1 MVDHSKGHPIMK
13 ATFATVALA
22 ATLLFAS
29 QASQAETLVQ
39 QSALPAGSTTLF
51 NAVGTV
57 NNGNQK
63 ARLEASG
70 QTTVQGGN
78 PGNGWLTRV
87 ERSWEVIWGNS
98 TGTVTFNV
106 FGSNDWTGTPAM
118 TMSQT
123 PTFAP
128 GYVLEGLDIGA
139 RLAVTGSS
147 VTIAKVM
154 FNDGTG
160 FVDVPT
166 ADATYNT
173 NAFFN
178 NYYQLNGTLGDFT
191 LRGTTVFPT
200 GTTTGDSM
208 RFFVSGFQALAV
220 PEADTGATLLAGLG
234 VLVAVARR
242 KRRA

>member
-1 MVDHSKGHPIMK
+1 MK
-13 ATFATVALA
+13 SPLAVVALA
-22 ATLLFAS
+22 TSLLFAS
-29 QASQAETLVQ
+29 PASQALTLVEK
-39 QSALPAGSTTLF
+39 SALPAGSTTLF

-63 ARLEASG
+63 GRLEASG
-70 QTTVQGGN
+70 KTTVQGGN

-106 FGSNDWTGTPAM
+106 FGSKDWTGAAAM

-123 PTFAP
+123 PTFTP
-128 GYVLEGLDIGA
+128 GYVLAGLDIGA

-147 VTIAKVM
+147 VTLAKVQ

-178 NYYQLNGTLGDFT
+178 DYHQLNGTLGSFT

-200 GTTTGDSM
+200 GTTSGDSM
-208 RFFVSGFQALAV
+208 RFFVSGLQTLAV
-220 PEADTGATLLAGLG
+220 PEADTGTLLLAGLG
-234 VLVAVARR
+234 VLFAWTLG
-242 KRRA
+242 KRRV